1 MKSAF
6 LLSKGLL
13 CLYDKQNNTWLLVDM
28 EFLFSCSTR
37 YLTRLL
43 RSLVSYRVKYSK
55 RTSISTR
62 ARVLL
67 FSLSLSLSL
76 SLCLFISLSLSL
88 CLSLYIYI
96 HITLVK
102 TLGNFILKCTYCMA
116 VHNILRDI
124 CTVQWFPDSWKF
136 TTHCYHKTSHSSYK
150 RSVGRKKIPLE
161 LLSLLFFI
169 SIDLIT
175 LLNN

>member
-1 MKSAF
+1 
-6 LLSKGLL
+6 
-13 CLYDKQNNTWLLVDM
+13 M

-55 RTSISTR
+55 RNSISTR
-62 ARVLL
+62 ARLL
-67 FSLSLSLSL
+67 LLSLSLSFSLPL
-76 SLCLFISLSLSL
+76 SLCLSVSVSVSVSVSLSLCLCLSV

-102 TLGNFILKCTYCMA
+102 TLGNFILKCTYCKA
-116 VHNILRDI
+116 VHNILHDI
-124 CTVQWFPDSWKF
+124 CTVQCFPDSWKF
-136 TTHCYHKTSHSSYK
+136 TTHCHHKTSHSSYK

>member
-1 MKSAF
+1 
-6 LLSKGLL
+6 
-13 CLYDKQNNTWLLVDM
+13 M

-55 RTSISTR
+55 RNSISTR
-62 ARVLL
+62 ARLL
-67 FSLSLSLSL
+67 LLSLSLSFSLPL
-76 SLCLFISLSLSL
+76 SLCLSVSLSLCLCLSVSLSL
-88 CLSLYIYI
+88 CLSVSVSVSLSLCLCLSVCLYIYI

-102 TLGNFILKCTYCMA
+102 TLGNFILKCTYCKA
-116 VHNILRDI
+116 VHNILHDI
-124 CTVQWFPDSWKF
+124 CTVQCFPDSWKF

-175 LLNN
+175 IVNN

>member
-1 MKSAF
+1 
-6 LLSKGLL
+6 
-13 CLYDKQNNTWLLVDM
+13 M

-55 RTSISTR
+55 RNSISTR
-62 ARVLL
+62 ARLL
-67 FSLSLSLSL
+67 LLSLSLSLSPSVSLSLCLSVSLSLSLSL
-76 SLCLFISLSLSL
+76 SLCLSVSV
-88 CLSLYIYI
+88 CLSVCLYIYI
-96 HITLVK
+96 HITIVK
-102 TLGNFILKCTYCMA
+102 TLGNFILKCTYCKA
-116 VHNILRDI
+116 VHNILHDI
-124 CTVQWFPDSWKF
+124 CTVQCFPDSWKF

>member
-1 MKSAF
+1 
-6 LLSKGLL
+6 
-13 CLYDKQNNTWLLVDM
+13 M

-55 RTSISTR
+55 RNSISTR
-62 ARVLL
+62 ARLL
-67 FSLSLSLSL
+67 LLSLSLSL
-76 SLCLFISLSLSL
+76 SFSLPLSLCLSVSVSVSLSLCLCLSV

-102 TLGNFILKCTYCMA
+102 TLGNFILKCTYCKA
-116 VHNILRDI
+116 VHNILHDI
-124 CTVQWFPDSWKF
+124 CTVQCFPDSWKF
-136 TTHCYHKTSHSSYK
+136 TTHCHHKTSHSSYK